1 MKLIGIGCLTQF
13 PLLKLF
19 SSLMLFQNGYLC
31 KKTKQNETKQGYYF
45 SIQKKRAETVV
56 FVSLSLPLNTVPEA
70 QNYTHNTLTKVG
82 NA

>member
-56 FVSLSLPLNTVPEA
+56 FVSLSLLNTVPEA